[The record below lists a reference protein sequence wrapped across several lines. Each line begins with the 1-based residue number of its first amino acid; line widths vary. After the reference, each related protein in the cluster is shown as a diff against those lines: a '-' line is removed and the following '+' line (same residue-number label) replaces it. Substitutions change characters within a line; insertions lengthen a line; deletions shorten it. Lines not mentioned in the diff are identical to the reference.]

1 MSDVEDQRD
10 PLVTE
15 SISEDSTDTPW
26 GIINGEDATADDF
39 PMAGGMLMDA
49 TLNFGGAGGYDMR
62 MFVCSSTLIAPD
74 VVLLAA
80 HCIDPAAMTYGM
92 GDMENVDI
100 RWSRQSDLS
109 DHDGSAIV
117 DCPLMLCGR
126 GTGSCIQIGT

>member
-1 MSDVEDQRD
+1 MGILWLGLGLSNVWAIGPANGVSEVDDPRDVLE
-10 PLVTE
+10 PATV
-15 SISEDSTDTPW
+15 SEDMNDTPL

-39 PMAGGMLMDA
+39 PMTGGMLMDA

-92 GDMENVDI
+92 
-100 RWSRQSDLS
+100 RL
-109 DHDGSAIV
+109 
-117 DCPLMLCGR
+117 
-126 GTGSCIQIGT
+126 